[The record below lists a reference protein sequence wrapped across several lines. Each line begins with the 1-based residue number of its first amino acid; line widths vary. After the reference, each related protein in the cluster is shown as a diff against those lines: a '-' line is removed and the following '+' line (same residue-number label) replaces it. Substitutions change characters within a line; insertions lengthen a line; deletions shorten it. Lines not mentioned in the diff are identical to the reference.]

1 MSTSEH
7 LCYLREVL
15 ADEEWILTQT
25 SNPYEIEQAESN
37 IAATQLE
44 IEVLEE
50 RLAEERAAGVQQFEP
65 RPWGDA

>member
-1 MSTSEH
+1 MSTNEH

-15 ADEEWILTQT
+15 SEEEWILSQT

-37 IAATQLE
+37 IAATKLE
-44 IEVLEE
+44 IEELED
-50 RLAEERAAGVQQFEP
+50 RLATEIAAEVPQFEP